1 MSLLP
6 TFADWLYAFGLPA
19 APGHSEDYRLTVAWL
34 QYDQAVAERV
44 EHIKNHS
51 FAGENIRGLFDV
63 LSEDII
69 DRHLGEGWF
78 IRHVDNSATSNQARN
93 YFNADG
99 PAAAQLLAA
108 HRTHELARRLY
119 QLQSFPWFAD
129 VVKRIRTRDLS
140 GAGFEIDVVL
150 LLHNLIARVTPRDET
165 GQRGED
171 YDIHLNVHGLEVPV
185 EVKAKADDTPYTAKT
200 VIRTVKG
207 AARQLPS
214 GSTGIVVL
222 RIPTAWVGRELE
234 DTYADAL
241 GEATRQTSRV
251 GAVITAIDKPHLNR
265 GQSAGH
271 IGRVYD
277 FFMAD
282 GCSEE
287 LWNACLYLKEIVD
300 SDLSFFAPSPPF

>member
-1 MSLLP
+1 MSLLL
-6 TFADWLYAFGLPA
+6 TFADWLDAFGVRVA
-19 APGHSEDYRLTVAWL
+19 SGYNEDDRLTITWL
-34 QYDQAVAERV
+34 KYHQAVAEQV
-44 EHIKNHS
+44 EQMQNDS
-51 FAGENIRGLFDV
+51 PAGENLRGLFDV

-69 DRHLGEGWF
+69 DRHLGDGWF
-78 IRHVDNSATSNQARN
+78 SEHVDDSAASNQATN

-99 PAAAQLLAA
+99 PAAARLLAA
-108 HRTHELARRLY
+108 HRSHELARRLY
-119 QLQSFPWFAD
+119 QLQSFPWFDD

-140 GAGFEIDVVL
+140 GAAFELDVVL
-150 LLHNLIARVTPRDET
+150 LLHNLVARVTPREET
-165 GQRGED
+165 GRKGED
-171 YDIHLNVHGLEVPV
+171 YDIHLNVYGLEVPV

-234 DTYADAL
+234 ETYADAL
-241 GEATRQTSRV
+241 HEATRQTTRV

-265 GQSAGH
+265 TQTAGH
-271 IGRVYD
+271 IARVYD
-277 FFMAD
+277 FFMSD

-287 LWNACLYLKEIVD
+287 LWNACVHLKEFLEND
-300 SDLSFFAPSPPF
+300 FSFFAPSPPF